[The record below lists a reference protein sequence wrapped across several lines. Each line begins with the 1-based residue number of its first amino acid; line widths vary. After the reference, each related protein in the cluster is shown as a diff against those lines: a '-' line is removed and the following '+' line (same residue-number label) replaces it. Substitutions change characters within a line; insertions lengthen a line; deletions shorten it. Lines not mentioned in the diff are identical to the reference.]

1 MKKLAMLA
9 LVASAGAVMP
19 AMAQD
24 SVSATGGLPGDAP
37 DAFVDAAVTSYIL
50 DLDAHFGSWGTE
62 FAVGPVLKAFKT
74 DTNFFTGL
82 TSGQSMS
89 QDVLESV
96 AFAASSYAF
105 WDAAGVGVTTGRN
118 AVPTTFVTPSG
129 TASQVAVHQA
139 SFAGTA
145 GIPAST
151 FEGIQAAII
160 NFDPAEPNRL
170 YVKRVQ
176 SATNMPSNGT
186 GSSAALGVGGIDAAG
201 NGFLR
206 ADDFVGGL
214 PDPVTGN
221 NYFRVRNQDRTS
233 GVNDIDGSNPA
244 SLGKEATD
252 NILVGSGTT
261 HSVPAA
267 VPASLGSTTN
277 GAAIGSNFNGEAV
290 FGEGPTSATTAHR
303 PAGTPDQRG
312 VPGFSPVQ
320 IFPNSVGT
328 AAILGKDSNF
338 DTKQIV
344 AFGVDG
350 TGAPVDTAAFTL
362 PDLVSD
368 PCDPFTLDSTAGMG
382 GGGNAPEWEFDHYR
396 GISTFRG
403 PVGIASVGFDPVSGK
418 ALVASAVQDRGIFDQ
433 QDTPYTAIVVCR
445 FDPADP
451 NNVASQE
458 WTVAAWTDFDN
469 LTGKPILDGPGGA
482 SIGTLIDYDT
492 VTGGTILGPSLSVPS
507 FDSRG
512 NIYFLAGVSLNKT
525 DMMGVP
531 FVDTDTALVR
541 GIYNS
546 DTNCY
551 DLELIIEQGNV
562 FQGQNSGLNYQVQ
575 FLQVAL
581 SNGAAAPS
589 GFWANSVNPNPL
601 GGVDPALL
609 DAAAPQAMTGLVL
622 AAQIVYDVNAD
633 DDFNNPTAGGGDPL
647 SPDEA
652 YNVLLY
658 VTSNNPADVGPVCGP
673 ADTTTTGTS
682 NGIPDGVV
690 DLSDFS
696 FYLGLWGAGDLAAD
710 LTTTGTSNG
719 TPDGTVDLS
728 DFSFYLGLWG
738 AGCP

>member
-19 AMAQD
+19 ATAQD
-24 SVSATGGLPGDAP
+24 SVSNNDGLPGDAP
-37 DAFVDAAVTSYIL
+37 DAFTDPVVTSYIL
-50 DLDAHFGSWGTE
+50 DLDLHFGSWGTE
-62 FAVGPVLKAFKT
+62 FAVGPVLKAHKT

-82 TSGQSMS
+82 TSGQTIS
-89 QDVLESV
+89 QDVLDGVS
-96 AFAASSYAF
+96 FAASSYAF
-105 WDAAGVGVTTGRN
+105 WDAAGFGVSGQNTAAQTFET
-118 AVPTTFVTPSG
+118 PTG

-145 GIPAST
+145 GIPASV
-151 FEGIQAAII
+151 FEGVQAAII
-160 NFDPAEPNRL
+160 NFDPAEPTRL

-186 GSSAALGVGGIDAAG
+186 SSSAALGVGGIDAAG
-201 NGFLR
+201 NAILR
-206 ADDFVGGL
+206 ADDFAGGL
-214 PDPVTGN
+214 PDPVSGN
-221 NYFRVRNQDRTS
+221 NYFRVRNQDRTT
-233 GVNDIDGSNPA
+233 GLNDIDGSNPA

-261 HSVPAA
+261 HTAPAM
-267 VPASLGSTTN
+267 VPASLGGTSN
-277 GAAIGSNFNGEAV
+277 GAALGGNFNGEVV

-312 VPGFSPVQ
+312 VPGFSPVT
-320 IFPNSVGT
+320 IFPGSVGT
-328 AAILGKDSNF
+328 GAILGKDDNF

-344 AFGVDG
+344 ACGVDG
-350 TGAPVDTAAFTL
+350 TGAPVGTAAFTL
-362 PDLVSD
+362 PDVVSD
-368 PCDPFTLDSTAGMG
+368 PCDAFTLDSTLGTG
-382 GGGNAPEWEFDHYR
+382 GGGGQPDWEFDHYR

-403 PVGIASVGFDPVSGK
+403 PVGIATVGFDPVSGK
-418 ALVASAVQDRGIFDQ
+418 ALVASTVQDRGIFDQ

-445 FDPADP
+445 FDPANP
-451 NNVASQE
+451 TNVAAQE

-512 NIYFLAGVSLNKT
+512 NIYFLAGVSLNKV

-531 FVDTDTALVR
+531 FIDTDTALVR
-541 GIYNS
+541 GIYDSAN
-546 DTNCY
+546 NCY

-589 GFWANSVNPNPL
+589 GFWGNSVNPNPL
-601 GGVDPALL
+601 GGVDAMLL
-609 DAAAPQAMTGLVL
+609 DQAAPQAMTGLTL
-622 AAQIVYDVNAD
+622 AAQIVYDVNED
-633 DDFNNPTAGGGDPL
+633 EDFNNPTSGGGDPT
-647 SPDEA
+647 SPDQA

-658 VTSNNPADVGPVCGP
+658 VTSNNPAEVGPICGP
-673 ADTTTTGTS
+673 ADVTTDGTA
-682 NGIPDGVV
+682 NGIPDDAVT
-690 DLSDFS
+690 LSDFS
-696 FYLGLWGAGDLAAD
+696 FYLGLWSASDAAAD
-710 LTTTGTSNG
+710 LTTDGTSNG
-719 TPDGTVDLS
+719 IPDGAVTLS
-728 DFSFYLGLWG
+728 DFSFYLGLWS